1 MSGKGRF
8 INRYM
13 NFVCLMTFGAI
24 KTYPRNSMAVH
35 IGQYDVEGKY
45 PALMKG
51 YNEIMKMPEW
61 ASVHQKMMNTLTD
74 RPNRKM

>member
-1 MSGKGRF
+1 
-8 INRYM
+8 
-13 NFVCLMTFGAI
+13 
-24 KTYPRNSMAVH
+24 MAVH

-61 ASVHQKMMNTLTD
+61 ASVHQKMMDTLAAMAAAKKEEKNFTL
-74 RPNRKM
+74 